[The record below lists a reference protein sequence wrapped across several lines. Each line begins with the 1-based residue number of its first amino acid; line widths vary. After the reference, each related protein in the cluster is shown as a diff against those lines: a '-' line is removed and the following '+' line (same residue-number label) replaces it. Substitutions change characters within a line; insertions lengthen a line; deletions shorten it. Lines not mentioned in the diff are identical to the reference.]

1 MVEEGIDI
9 DRFEEI
15 HFYCN
20 PKTIKAETYILILVV
35 QLKVPRS

>member
-15 HFYCN
+15 HCN
-20 PKTIKAETYILILVV
+20 PKTNEAETYILITVV